1 MKKSKVHYDGIVDDD
16 IRSQLQDFLQ
26 SVATSNKLTA
36 AGLKRILCFALELLD
51 NAQRYAIGQVS
62 FDWSSDDSQ
71 LIITLRNE
79 AKSSDATRLKTIVDR
94 IKTMSAEEIDKEYKE
109 QLINGQFGAGGGAG
123 LGYLQMA
130 RKGAK
135 NMEIELLESPNG
147 YNLCIS
153 KIATNL

>member
-1 MKKSKVHYDGIVDDD
+1 MKKSKVHYDGIVDDE

-79 AKSSDATRLKTIVDR
+79 AKSADANRLKTIVDR

-109 QLINGQFGAGGGAG
+109 QLINGQFGAG

-135 NMEIELLESPNG
+135 DMEIELLDSPNG